1 RNSVLT
7 QISTKRHQM
16 MNPRTTG
23 LAAATAFLVAL
34 APAAAQ
40 TPTIGTYLS
49 AAKSAAGTD
58 WAGTF
63 LRLCIPAPAP
73 PAATAPRAIPAR
85 DTWHAEPAR
94 VADNLY
100 FLGTKI
106 HSAWAIVGSEVII
119 IIEALYD
126 YAARDEILDGMKK
139 LGLDQT

>member
-1 RNSVLT
+1 MPKCGMRTEREGAQRDFARGKNPSRLFSTAKVADFNRATPLKRNSVLT

-16 MNPRTTG
+16 MNSGTTA

-73 PAATAPRAIPAR
+73 PATTAPRA
-85 DTWHAEPAR
+85 
-94 VADNLY
+94 
-100 FLGTKI
+100 
-106 HSAWAIVGSEVII
+106 
-119 IIEALYD
+119 
-126 YAARDEILDGMKK
+126 
-139 LGLDQT
+139 